1 MKKSLYLLP
10 NLFTSANLL
19 FGFLSMIA
27 ASNGQYNQA
36 ALAILVAVGLDAV
49 DGKVARMTNSA
60 SAFGLE
66 YDSLADLLSF
76 GMAPGWL
83 LYNWFL
89 SSLGLFGGLA
99 AFLFVVCGA
108 LRLARFNVQAT
119 HVQRYVFT
127 GLPIPAAACVVAA
140 ATLLGHDAASHFH
153 ILDTEQPLALVI
165 AIYGLAFLMV
175 SKVRYRSFKRVRVKR
190 IWSLPLIVG
199 GTFVVIMLA
208 LMPELSLFLLSLSY
222 ALSGP
227 VEALI
232 RRRRPE
238 EEVIPAEQ

>member
-89 SSLGLFGGLA
+89 SSLGLFGWLA

-108 LRLARFNVQAT
+108 LRLARFNVQAS

-127 GLPIPAAACVVAA
+127 GLPIPAAASVVAA
-140 ATLLGHDAASHFH
+140 ALPSAGAGISSLARAPGVEARQRAKKS
-153 ILDTEQPLALVI
+153 IGQPSRI
-165 AIYGLAFLMV
+165 D
-175 SKVRYRSFKRVRVKR
+175 RTVRV
-190 IWSLPLIVG
+190 
-199 GTFVVIMLA
+199 
-208 LMPELSLFLLSLSY
+208 
-222 ALSGP
+222 
-227 VEALI
+227 
-232 RRRRPE
+232 
-238 EEVIPAEQ
+238 

>member
-1 MKKSLYLLP
+1 MRKSLYLLP

-19 FGFLSMIA
+19 CGFLSMIA
-27 ASNGQYNQA
+27 ASNGQYTQA

-89 SSLGLFGGLA
+89 GSLSLFGWLA

-108 LRLARFNVQAT
+108 LRLARFNVQAS
-119 HVQRYVFT
+119 HAQRYVFT
-127 GLPIPAAACVVAA
+127 GLPIPAAASVVAA
-140 ATLLGHDAASHFH
+140 ATLLGHDATSHVH
-153 ILDTEQPLALVI
+153 VLNTDQPLGLVL
-165 AIYGLAFLMV
+165 AIYTLAFLMV
-175 SKVRYRSFKRVRVKR
+175 SNVRYRSFKKIRIKR
-190 IWSLPLIVG
+190 IWSLPLVVG
-199 GTFVVIMLA
+199 GTFVLIMLA

-232 RRRRPE
+232 RRKKPE
-238 EEVIPAEQ
+238 EDVIPAEQ

>member
-27 ASNGQYNQA
+27 ASNGQYTQA

-89 SSLGLFGGLA
+89 GSLGPLGWLA
-99 AFLFVVCGA
+99 SFVFVVCGA
-108 LRLARFNVQAT
+108 LRLARFNVQASQ
-119 HVQRYVFT
+119 VQRYVFT
-127 GLPIPAAACVVAA
+127 GLPIPAAASVIAA
-140 ATLLGHDAASHFH
+140 ATLLGHDATSHFH
-153 ILDTEQPLALVI
+153 VLNTDQPLGLVL
-165 AIYGLAFLMV
+165 AIYALAFLMV
-175 SKVRYRSFKRVRVKR
+175 SKVRYRSFKKIRIKR
-190 IWSLPLIVG
+190 IWSLPLVVG
-199 GTFVVIMLA
+199 GTFVLIMLA

-227 VEALI
+227 VETLI
-232 RRRRPE
+232 RRKKPE
-238 EEVIPAEQ
+238 EDVIPAEQ